1 MTHLTR
7 YTLLAGAALA
17 LVAALVA
24 PPPASAQ
31 ALYGSIT
38 GTVTD
43 QQGAAIPGATVTAT
57 NTGTGN
63 KVEAVT
69 DAQGGYTFR
78 NLLAGTYD
86 LGASL
91 QGFRELK
98 QTGLRVSAGN
108 PVRVELKL
116 EVGAL
121 AETVNVVSETTL
133 LQTEKADLS
142 TELDSKA
149 IVNLPLN
156 QFRNYQKLV
165 DLVPGA
171 TPAQFQNAEI
181 DTPGRSLRTWVNG
194 VQPNA
199 NTTRIDGAVTVN
211 VWLPH
216 HSGYVA
222 SAESVET
229 VTISSNNFD
238 ADLGMAGAATTT
250 VVTKSGTNELHGSA
264 FLFHNN
270 ESLNAAKLY
279 DNAFSLPKPDV
290 KKNIYGATL
299 GGPIVKNKLFFFGS
313 WERYSRENQFN
324 QTYGVPTERMRNGDF
339 GEVAAAYSSFKLYN
353 PFTGTSGGVGREQF
367 PNYTIPANLIT
378 PQAKAVF
385 PYFPLPNTT
394 QDLNSNF
401 IADDYYYVRNQ
412 YQHRDNYDVKLT
424 YQRTPSHSIW
434 TKFSMLDNEGTGDN
448 FYIGFDDGAFGDTRV
463 YVGGI
468 GHTWTLSPTLVLDGN
483 FGYYHF
489 DQTVTGPDY
498 GTNFSQELGIPG
510 VNGDSER
517 YTGLPTFSS
526 TYSTGLTPNWMPLFR
541 TEKNWTFS
549 TAITKVLPR
558 HEIRAG
564 FDFVRLE
571 LNHYQA
577 EFGPYGLKGGF
588 AFSNNTTG
596 APGYTSPGWNSFAAF
611 LLGLA
616 NSYSKDFQEIQMT
629 GRENQYAFYVRDR
642 WSATDKL
649 TLSLG
654 LRMEIYP
661 LMTRADSGIERL
673 DLSTWTLLMGGR
685 GDVPKD
691 VGINLKTVYFT
702 PRLGAMYRLSEKSVL
717 RAGYGRTINPLP
729 WSRPMRGAY
738 PYDVYLSGTGETY
751 GWATTLA
758 QGIPGFTL
766 PDLSTGR
773 VQLPVGVFTRTP
785 EPDNVDRA
793 VIQQWNVAF
802 EQRLPWDIAL
812 EVAYVGT
819 RTDGGYADLN
829 INYGEPGGGNAA
841 RKYYAIAGT
850 TTVNSWG
857 ARTKQRYKGL
867 QFALNRPFRNGLM
880 LKGAYT
886 LSEAKDWADEDGW
899 TGLTWNHPLKYE
911 DNFAL
916 AGFDRTHVAQL
927 GFLYELPFFKSS
939 EGAAKTILGGWQI
952 SGIGSWYSGTPF
964 SIGGTNN
971 ALNCQGCGSVLINFS
986 GDSPE
991 PIGSPGSS
999 TETYYDKSLFS
1010 QPTGLDVNGFG
1021 TSDRNQFRRP
1031 NVWNVDMSLFKAFQ
1045 VGRFRPE
1052 IRIEVA
1058 NIFNHPNWSAPVTS
1072 FTALNFLQFTPGSSG
1087 DNYSGVS
1094 GTNTN
1099 SGGTNHPGPRMI
1111 QIGLR
1116 LQF

>member
-1 MTHLTR
+1 MAPLFR
-7 YTLLAGAALA
+7 FTLKAALA
-17 LVAALVA
+17 LAIVAALVA
-24 PPPASAQ
+24 PPPVSAQ

-38 GTVTD
+38 GTVAD
-43 QQGAAIPGATVTAT
+43 PQGAPIPGATVTAT
-57 NTGTGN
+57 NTGTGLQ
-63 KVEAVT
+63 VSAVS
-69 DAQGGYTFR
+69 DASGNYTFR
-78 NLLAGTYD
+78 NLLPGTYD

-156 QFRNYQKLV
+156 QFRNYQKLI

-199 NTTRIDGAVTVN
+199 NTTRIDGAVSIN

-216 HSGYVA
+216 HSGYIA
-222 SAESVET
+222 SAESLET
-229 VTISSNNFD
+229 VNISSNNFD
-238 ADLGMAGAATTT
+238 ADLGMAGGATTS
-250 VVTKSGTNELHGSA
+250 VITKSGTNELHGSA
-264 FLFHNN
+264 FIFHNN
-270 ESLNAAKLY
+270 EGLNANSLY
-279 DNAFSLPKPDV
+279 NNAFGLDKPEL

-299 GGPIVKNKLFFFGS
+299 GGPIVKNKVFFFGS
-313 WERYSRENQFN
+313 WERYSRDNKYNQQF
-324 QTYGVPTERMRNGDF
+324 GVPTEKMRNGDF
-339 GEVAAAYSSFKLYN
+339 SEVAAAYSSFKLYN
-353 PFTGTSGGVGREQF
+353 PYTGTSGGVGREQF
-367 PNYTIPANLIT
+367 PDYTIPANLIS

-385 PYFPLPNTT
+385 PYYPLPNTSK
-394 QDLNSNF
+394 DLNSNQ
-401 IADDYYYVRNQ
+401 IADDYNYLRTQ
-412 YQHRDNYDVKLT
+412 YQHRDNFDVKLT
-424 YQRTPSHSIW
+424 YQRTQSHSIW
-434 TKFSMLDNEGTGDN
+434 AKFSMLDNEGTGDN
-448 FYIGFDDGAFGDTRV
+448 FILGFDEPSIGDTRV

-483 FGYYHF
+483 FGYYQF
-489 DQTVTGPDY
+489 NQTVTGPDY

-517 YTGLPTFSS
+517 YTGLPTFDS
-526 TYSTGLTPNWMPLFR
+526 TYYVGGTPSWMPLFR

-549 TAITKVLPR
+549 TAITKVLPK

-588 AFSNNTTG
+588 AFSGNTTG

-611 LLGLA
+611 LLGLP

-629 GRENQYAFYVRDR
+629 GRENQFAFYVRDR
-642 WSATDKL
+642 WNATEKL

-661 LMTRADSGIERL
+661 LMKRADSGIERL

-685 GDVPKD
+685 GDVPEN
-691 VGINLKTVYFT
+691 VGINLKTTYFA
-702 PRLGAMYRLSEKSVL
+702 PRLGAVYRLTEKSVI

-738 PYDVYLSGTGETY
+738 PYDVYLSKTGETY

-758 QGIPGFTL
+758 EGIPGFTM

-773 VQLPVGVFTRTP
+773 IPLPVGVFTRTP

-793 VIQQWNVAF
+793 SIQQWNVAF
-802 EQRLPWDIAL
+802 EQRLPWDISA
-812 EVAYVGT
+812 EIAYVGT

-867 QFALNRPFRNGLM
+867 QLALNRPFRNGLM

-886 LSEAKDWADEDGW
+886 LSEAKDMADEDGW
-899 TGLTWNHPLKYE
+899 TGLTWNHPLKYN

-927 GFLYELPFFKSS
+927 AFVYELPILKNAQG
-939 EGAAKTILGGWQI
+939 GAAKAILGGWQW
-952 SGIGSWYSGTPF
+952 SGIGSWYSGTPY

-971 ALNCQGCGSVLINFS
+971 ALNCQGCGSVLIDFS
-986 GDSPE
+986 GDKPE
-991 PIGSPGSS
+991 PVGSVGSS
-999 TETYYDKSLFS
+999 TETYYDKNLFS
-1010 QPTGLDVNGFG
+1010 QPTGLDYNGFG
-1021 TSDRNQFRRP
+1021 TSKRNQFRRP
-1031 NVWNVDMSLFKAFQ
+1031 NVWNVDMSLFKSFQ
-1045 VGRFRPE
+1045 VGRVRPE

-1058 NIFNHPNWSAPVTS
+1058 NVFNHPNWSNPVATY
-1072 FTALNFLQFTPGSSG
+1072 TANNFLQFTPGNADSG
-1087 DNYSGVS
+1087 SGTVS
-1094 GTNTN
+1094 GATNT
-1099 SGGTNHPGPRMI
+1099 PGPRLV

-1116 LQF
+1116 IQF